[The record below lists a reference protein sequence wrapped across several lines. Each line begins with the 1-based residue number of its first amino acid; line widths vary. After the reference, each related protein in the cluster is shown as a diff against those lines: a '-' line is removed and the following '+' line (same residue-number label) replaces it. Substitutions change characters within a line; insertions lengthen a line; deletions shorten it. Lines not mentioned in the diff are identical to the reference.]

1 MKAVIVRRGF
11 SSLLEFLSMV
21 SDHSSLLLGL
31 FQGTFLGRITELGT
45 A

>member
-21 SDHSSLLLGL
+21 SDHSSLLLGAVPGH
-31 FQGTFLGRITELGT
+31 FFGEDH
-45 A
+45 